1 MTMKRISILRS
12 STVSLVLVFAF
23 AAIFTHY
30 FNAAPSGAA
39 FAAEA
44 EGAKHEID
52 ALVDKMMDRDPSTAG
67 MIEAVTEGEKR
78 WDAELNKY
86 YKLLGESLDKESKA
100 ALKKAQLA
108 WIAFR
113 DAEFAMI
120 AEIYSKKEGTMYRVI
135 AAGARMEVVKKRALE
150 LKILYEEHFS
160 EK

>member
-1 MTMKRISILRS
+1 MKIISILKS
-12 STVSLVLVFAF
+12 STASLILAAAF
-23 AAIFTHY
+23 AAIVLQPLKTPPVGAAS
-30 FNAAPSGAA
+30 AAP
-39 FAAEA
+39 A
-44 EGAKHEID
+44 EGVKHEID
-52 ALVDKMMDRDPSTAG
+52 LLVDKMMDKDPSTAG

-86 YKLLGESLDKESKA
+86 YKLLGENLDKDSKA

-120 AEIYSKKEGTMYRVI
+120 AELYSKKEGTMYRVI
-135 AAGARMEVVKKRALE
+135 AAGARMEVVKKRALD